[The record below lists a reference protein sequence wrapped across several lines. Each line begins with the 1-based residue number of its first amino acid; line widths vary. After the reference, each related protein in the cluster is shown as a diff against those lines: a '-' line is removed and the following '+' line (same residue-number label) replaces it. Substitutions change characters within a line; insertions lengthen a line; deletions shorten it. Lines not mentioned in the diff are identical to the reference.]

1 MSKKGHVVKSREYSR
16 NSRFNEILLAV
27 MYILIGA
34 ITAICGQGMLNIIV
48 EAVGILFIVVGIIS
62 FSLVKKIESSLL
74 FLILGIVFLILGLYG
89 LAADIIRIVFGAMI
103 VLSGIVILLGTQLS
117 FMGYELPTKSGT
129 LVSMA
134 LGAAL
139 IVVGIIAAVNW
150 GGSFDIFIRII
161 GVIVLAIGVID
172 LMKAAGVK
180 F

>member
-62 FSLVKKIESSLL
+62 FSLVKSRSLPPNQSISGTRWYTSTL
-74 FLILGIVFLILGLYG
+74 MPF
-89 LAADIIRIVFGAMI
+89 AA
-103 VLSGIVILLGTQLS
+103 ILLGTQPS